1 MAREMAMQ
9 MLFQSE
15 LGSTPLPLVVGSF
28 DPVEYLNQLQ
38 REVAEPEE
46 EPLPEGATPT
56 DPEKAVPPK
65 AAPRRSEKSRPSGSA
80 ARAALLEPDETL
92 KDAFDYARRLAEGV
106 HAHMKEIDT
115 RIRSQADNW
124 RLERMPPVDRNILRV
139 AVYELE
145 HENDVPKLVV
155 LDEAV
160 ELAKRYGSEQ
170 SGRFVNGLLDGI
182 LKRGDFAGSRE

>member
-9 MLFQSE
+9 MLFQAE
-15 LGSTPLPLVVGSF
+15 LGGTPLPLVVSSF

-38 REVAEPEE
+38 REIGEPEE
-46 EPLPEGATPT
+46 IETDSADESLRTPK
-56 DPEKAVPPK
+56 PAAK
-65 AAPRRSEKSRPSGSA
+65 AAGRSTPSTSA

-106 HAHMKEIDT
+106 HGHQKEIDS

-124 RLERMPPVDRNILRV
+124 RIERMPSVDRNILRL

-145 HENDVPKLVV
+145 HESDVPKLVV